1 MIGGGATVLY
11 SFTGGLYLYNYIL
24 RHVLQWITIART
36 FAVTNESSRPEG
48 CRLKENISCYC
59 WIIQCMQTQIFTLM
73 IIEAQRKSNL
83 TIIFEC
89 AITFVGWRVML
100 GCHPVSPSHPSPL
113 AGSQFPVIAQ
123 FRLVMQKDNRHSDN
137 WQLITGDSGDIS
149 NVSIITGANIPNA
162 SCLSVWN
169 IFNYW
174 EIVSLWEFP
183 IGHPGLPPSPAPN
196 NRSLSLIITLICVFP
211 INGRSLINTRSWLW
225 ISLLS
230 SNLLFVT

>member
-1 MIGGGATVLY
+1 MIGGGGTLLY

-59 WIIQCMQTQIFTLM
+59 WIIQCKHRFLLWWL
-73 IIEAQRKSNL
+73 SNL

-137 WQLITGDSGDIS
+137 WQLITPDSGDIR
-149 NVSIITGANIPNA
+149 NVSIITEANIPNA

-174 EIVSLWEFP
+174 EISLR
-183 IGHPGLPPSPAPN
+183 IS
-196 NRSLSLIITLICVFP
+196 NRS
-211 INGRSLINTRSWLW
+211 
-225 ISLLS
+225 S
-230 SNLLFVT
+230 SFSCPK